1 LIEWWWSYAL
11 TLVGV
16 TGVFLAG
23 RKDWR
28 GWAVGILSEIVWIIY
43 AIVTMQYGF
52 IFGALAY
59 GAVFTKNLI
68 EWIGHARQQKKVEKS
83 S

>member
-1 LIEWWWSYAL
+1 MIDWWWSYAL
-11 TLVGV
+11 TIIGV
-16 TGVFLAG
+16 SGVFLAG

-28 GWAVGILSEIVWIIY
+28 GWAVGILSEIIWIIY

-68 EWIGHARQQKKVEKS
+68 DWINQSKKENKLKEF
-83 S
+83 